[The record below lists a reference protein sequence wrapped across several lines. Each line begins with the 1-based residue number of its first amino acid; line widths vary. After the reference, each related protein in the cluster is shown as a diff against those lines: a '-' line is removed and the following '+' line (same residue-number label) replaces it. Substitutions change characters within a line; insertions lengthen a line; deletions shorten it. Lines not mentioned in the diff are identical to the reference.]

1 MEVVERARR
10 RPVFGCPSLAFK
22 PTCGQ
27 EVLNRLPV
35 PFPPVDAADEVEGFA
50 VLASVGP
57 MGDRRAPEQAH
68 PVGRRSIVWRNCRNG
83 QGCGVDGF
91 RASLGGIDLL
101 NRNGIELALVDVQ
114 ERTPSIRARSRAAS
128 TCDLSSV

>member
-1 MEVVERARR
+1 MEVVEWARR

-27 EVLNRLPV
+27 EVLNLLPV
-35 PFPPVDAADEVEGFA
+35 PFPPVNAADEVEGFA

-57 MGDRRAPEQAH
+57 MRDRRAPEQAH
-68 PVGRRSIVWRNCRNG
+68 PDGRRSIVWRDCRNEFVRG
-83 QGCGVDGF
+83 LDGS
-91 RASLGGIDLL
+91 RGNLGSLDLIGG
-101 NRNGIELALVDVQ
+101 NGIELVIV
-114 ERTPSIRARSRAAS
+114 EVHGRTPSILARQRAAS

>member
-27 EVLNRLPV
+27 EVLNLLPV
-35 PFPPVDAADEVEGFA
+35 PFPPVDAADEGEGFA

-57 MGDRRAPEQAH
+57 MRERRAPEQAH
-68 PVGRRSIVWRNCRNG
+68 PAGPRTTVGPA
-83 QGCGVDGF
+83 CGAASGPRLTRV
-91 RASLGGIDLL
+91 RANLGGL
-101 NRNGIELALVDVQ
+101 R
-114 ERTPSIRARSRAAS
+114 RTS
-128 TCDLSSV
+128 